1 MSHTSAPSAYESF
14 RSFRLMASPP
24 RVYCSEGL
32 TPRLRALTISMV
44 LRLFVS
50 LLAAA
55 VALAHGPAARAYPD
69 KPVRLVIG
77 YPAGDTT
84 DLAARVVAA
93 ALADFFNQKFIVEDH
108 AGSNGTLAMTRV
120 GKAD

>member
-24 RVYCSEGL
+24 RAYCSDAL
-32 TPRLRALTISMV
+32 TARLRALTISRFRERRMV

-50 LLAAA
+50 LLVAV

-69 KPVRLVIG
+69 KPVRLVVG
-77 YPAGDTT
+77 YPAGDST

-93 ALADFFNQKFIVEDH
+93 ALGDFFKQKF
-108 AGSNGTLAMTRV
+108 
-120 GKAD
+120 